1 MTTANRLILRPCLRG
16 CSRRGRHRSD
26 RTPSKVLTTVIA
38 SLHVAS
44 GAAAGAL
51 TRSRLLAVLIGP
63 ALHLAADGVPHR
75 DIANR
80 NLDLVS
86 GIVAATTL
94 ALRYGP
100 THPVTLGGV
109 AAAAPDL
116 EHVWPVLRPAGAK
129 LFHGRRGWHR
139 AGRLPVG
146 LQMAAAVL
154 VIGVLAMRQVD

>member
-1 MTTANRLILRPCLRG
+1 M
-16 CSRRGRHRSD
+16 
-26 RTPSKVLTTVIA
+26 IA

-44 GAAAGAL
+44 GAAVGAL
-51 TRSRLLAVLIGP
+51 TQSRLLAVVIGP

-75 DIANR
+75 DIADR

-86 GIVAATTL
+86 GIVGAATL
-94 ALRYGP
+94 AVRYGP

-139 AGRLPVG
+139 AGRLSVG
-146 LQMAAAVL
+146 VQLAAAVL
-154 VIGVLAMRQVD
+154 VIGLLTVRRAD